1 MLRGVPGGARCV
13 TSLIII
19 PMALLIR
26 LFVALS
32 DTRLAVLLARPAALV
47 PAAAPA
53 RRPWLRAVGWL
64 ALLGPFFFLSYGFAN
79 WWTDRM
85 PHVGSVVFGW
95 ERHIPFLPWTILPYM
110 SLDAFY
116 AGSLLLCATRAEL
129 DTHARRL
136 LAASVISVAGFLLFP
151 LQFSFVRPATSGFNG
166 ALFEVLMG
174 FDKPYNQAPSLH
186 ISLVILVWLVF
197 ARHLRGA
204 ARWVLHIWF
213 GLIAVSVF
221 TTFQHH
227 FIDGVAGA
235 VVAVVVVYLLPDAP
249 HAWRPVLA
257 PADAPRRRRLA
268 AIYLLGAALGLALAA
283 VLGGWAWLLLWPA
296 AASLLVSLAYG
307 RFGVAVFQKRAGRL
321 SWAAVLLLWPYRV
334 GAWWSSRWLTRHEAP
349 AAEVVPGLWLG
360 RAPGPA
366 DHQRLPTAAILDL
379 TAEFGRPAAARHQP
393 YRSVPLLDLAVPT
406 TGELAAAVAAL
417 DELCPC
423 GPVLV
428 HCALGYSRAAVV
440 VAAWLLHRGRAAT
453 PEAAVAWVRAVRPQ
467 VVLSARHR
475 AALQAYAAAYCPKPA
490 LTN

>member
-1 MLRGVPGGARCV
+1 MAYQFPL
-13 TSLIII
+13 LIII

-32 DTRLAVLLARPAALV
+32 DTRLAVLLSRPA
-47 PAAAPA
+47 PTQSAAPA
-53 RRPWLRAVGWL
+53 RRPWWLAVGWL
-64 ALLGPFFFLSYGFAN
+64 AVLGPFFFLSYGFAN
-79 WWTDRM
+79 WWTGRL

-95 ERHIPFLPWTILPYM
+95 ERHIPFLPWTIGPYM

-151 LQFSFVRPATSGFNG
+151 LQFSFVRPATSGFSG
-166 ALFEVLMG
+166 ALFEVLTG

-197 ARHLRGA
+197 ARHLRGV
-204 ARWVLHIWF
+204 ARWATHIWF

-249 HAWRPVLA
+249 HAWRPVAA
-257 PADAPRRRRLA
+257 PADAPRRHRLA
-268 AIYLLGAALGLALAA
+268 AAYLLGAALCLGLAAG
-283 VLGGWAWLLLWPA
+283 LGGWAWLLLWPA
-296 AASLLVSLAYG
+296 AALLLVGLGYARY
-307 RFGVAVFQKRAGRL
+307 GVAVFQKRAGRL
-321 SWAAVLLLWPYRV
+321 SWAAALLLWPYRV

-349 AAEVVPGLWLG
+349 AAEVAPGIWLG
-360 RAPGPA
+360 RAPGRA
-366 DHQRLPTAAILDL
+366 DHQRLPTTAILDL
-379 TAEFGRPAAARHQP
+379 TAEFSRPAAAWSQP

-406 TGELAAAVAAL
+406 PAELAQAVAAL
-417 DELCPC
+417 GELSPT

-440 VAAWLLHRGRAAT
+440 VAAWLLRRGLAAT
-453 PEAAVAWVRAVRPQ
+453 PEAAVARVRAARPQ
-467 VVLSARHR
+467 VVLSVGYR
-475 AALQAYAAAYCPKPA
+475 AALAAYAARYCRVPVVFE
-490 LTN
+490 

>member
-1 MLRGVPGGARCV
+1 
-13 TSLIII
+13 
-19 PMALLIR
+19 MALLIR

-64 ALLGPFFFLSYGFAN
+64 AVLGPFFFLSYGFAN
-79 WWTDRM
+79 WWTGRL

-95 ERHIPFLPWTILPYM
+95 ERHIPFVPWTIVPYM

-151 LQFSFVRPATSGFNG
+151 LQFSFVRPTTSGFSG
-166 ALFEVLMG
+166 VLFEVLMG

-197 ARHLRGA
+197 ARHLRGV

-249 HAWRPVLA
+249 HAWRPVAA
-257 PADAPRRRRLA
+257 PADAPRRRLA
-268 AIYLLGAALGLALAA
+268 TAYLLGAALCLALAA
-283 VLGGWAWLLLWPA
+283 ALGGWAWLLLWPA
-296 AASLLVSLAYG
+296 AALLLVGLGYARY
-307 RFGVAVFQKRAGRL
+307 GVAVFQKKAGQL
-321 SWAAVLLLWPYRV
+321 SWAAALLLWPYRV
-334 GAWWSSRWLTRHEAP
+334 GAWWSSRWLTRHAAP
-349 AAEVVPGLWLG
+349 AAEVAPGLWLG

-366 DHQRLPTAAILDL
+366 DHQQLPTTAILDL
-379 TAEFGRPAAARHQP
+379 TAEFSRPAATRHRP
-393 YRSVPLLDLAVPT
+393 YRSVPLLDLVVPT
-406 TGELAAAVAAL
+406 PAELAQAVAAL
-417 DELCPC
+417 NELSLT

-428 HCALGYSRAAVV
+428 HCALGYSRAAIV
-440 VAAWLLHRGRAAT
+440 VAAWLLHRGFAAN
-453 PEAAVAWVRAVRPQ
+453 PEAAMARVRAARPQ
-467 VVLSARHR
+467 VVLSGRHC
-475 AALQAYAAAYCPKPA
+475 AALGAYAARYCPIQVLP
-490 LTN
+490 